1 MQSYPKVIFPNK
13 KYMHVDVVGAWLREG
28 CLRPCTG
35 HVCSF
40 GVQSWQTKTY
50 MLYNLYFW
58 TDEKSTI
65 SGVVCLIA
73 CLLVCLFVCCW
84 LNRLSRILPFQVISF
99 STFAMAKRP
108 NFRHPFLMCKVPCA
122 SDPLASHSA
131 TSNLDSKKY
140 LSKASKSSSLGKG
153 KKKYKAPILG
163 GCTVVRLHHLRG
175 WRISFF
181 LQDFFQ

>member
-1 MQSYPKVIFPNK
+1 MLLGGGSEKGVCVLALVMFVHLVRKVDK
-13 KYMHVDVVGAWLREG
+13 QKH
-28 CLRPCTG
+28 
-35 HVCSF
+35 
-40 GVQSWQTKTY
+40 

-84 LNRLSRILPFQVISF
+84 LNRLWRILPFQVISF

-131 TSNLDSKKY
+131 TSNLDSKNY

-153 KKKYKAPILG
+153 KKRFTKHQFLVGVVLCG
-163 GCTVVRLHHLRG
+163 GCTI
-175 WRISFF
+175 WRAGGSHFFCQGFPNISQ
-181 LQDFFQ
+181 LVQDFFQH